1 MIILIKKIPFV
12 IIINHIIP
20 YTYNIQPNFLLEDI
34 KNYYFI
40 KEILMKNIYDF
51 NLIKHEIFA
60 IFYTNNNI
68 LLNIL
73 SRYYSYLIL
82 KKISKDIN
90 DNIYRYTTD
99 KRFSIL
105 FGLFTKD
112 ERIKFLEHILEDD
125 GIWFKKKMLNTKL
138 LFILHIK
145 S

>member
-1 MIILIKKIPFV
+1 MNYIIKMIILIKKIPFD

-34 KNYYFI
+34 KNYYLV
-40 KEILMKNIYDF
+40 KEILMKNIYDI

-90 DNIYRYTTD
+90 DNIYSYTKD

-112 ERIKFLEHILEDD
+112 ERIKFLEHILEND
-125 GIWFKKKMLNTKL
+125 GIWFKKKNA
-138 LFILHIK
+138 
-145 S
+145 

>member
-1 MIILIKKIPFV
+1 MIILIKKIPFD

-40 KEILMKNIYDF
+40 KEILMKNIYDI

-90 DNIYRYTTD
+90 YINDNMYRYTND

-125 GIWFKKKMLNTKL
+125 GIWFKK
-138 LFILHIK
+138 
-145 S
+145 

>member
-1 MIILIKKIPFV
+1 MIILIKKIPFD

-40 KEILMKNIYDF
+40 KEILMKNIYDI

-90 DNIYRYTTD
+90 DINDNMYRYTND

-125 GIWFKKKMLNTKL
+125 GIWFKK
-138 LFILHIK
+138 
-145 S
+145 